1 MWMDVHPVLM
11 QSGIEFLHA
20 RSTFSCLQIPEM
32 FSVEVQGCAT
42 KGEHE
47 PKTFYH
53 PYPIKGQPE
62 LLPQCYN
69 VTRNLIENIRKGY

>member
-1 MWMDVHPVLM
+1 MGVHPVLL

-20 RSTFSCLQIPEM
+20 RSTFSCLQISEM
-32 FSVEVQGCAT
+32 FLVEVEGCAT
-42 KGEHE
+42 KGEYE
-47 PKTFYH
+47 PKMFCY

-69 VTRNLIENIRKGY
+69 VTSNLIENIRKGY